1 MIGGKKKKKK
11 NRVIKKKWNNVQHL
25 RLHAHAGTFPIPAWQ
40 VLLFMG
46 IPWNSLSA
54 RVSDEGD
61 SDKEDSG

>member
-1 MIGGKKKKKK
+1 MF
-11 NRVIKKKWNNVQHL
+11 N
-25 RLHAHAGTFPIPAWQ
+25 TFDCMHTLERFLCAWQ